1 MTQFVDPTTP
11 PVNHTMSRRRF
22 LQMGALVV
30 ATGLTG
36 STALAGNRSAAK
48 AVKTGFTGQRG
59 KTTRTAESAPKVSPT
74 GNTARSADRSV
85 QFAQLEKPR
94 RSETHAR
101 SVVQAQRTTDRSSQ
115 AAHNGRYRQKAEPH
129 PQVTHMARGEPP
141 RPVSQPTSRFAH
153 IERAARKGEPTPIS
167 AQAERVPQIA
177 IEEKPLRNPMVQ
189 AEKSSVVTPSTSF
202 TRPAYPAQSDSSVS
216 TPRSF
221 AKMERYLE
229 FYNTHTGESLRTV
242 YWAVGKYLPSA
253 LRDVNWLLR
262 DHHSNDTITM
272 DPDLLDLLYNLSM
285 TLEVRPSF
293 QVISAYRSPATNAML
308 RMLSSGVAEHSQHTK
323 GKAVD
328 IRMAGSSVS
337 VIRRAALELQAGGV
351 GYYPW
356 SNFVHLDTG
365 PVRSWL
371 A

>member
-1 MTQFVDPTTP
+1 MTQSVDPTTP

-22 LQMGALVV
+22 LKMGAIV
-30 ATGLTG
+30 AALGFAG
-36 STALAGNRSAAK
+36 STAVAGTRGAGKSS
-48 AVKTGFTGQRG
+48 KTASKGQGR
-59 KTTRTAESAPKVSPT
+59 KTTHT
-74 GNTARSADRSV
+74 ADRSAK
-85 QFAQLEKPR
+85 FAHAKKPI
-94 RSETHAR
+94 RSEIHAR
-101 SVVQAQRTTDRSSQ
+101 TTERSGPP
-115 AAHNGRYRQKAEPH
+115 APRGRYTRKTEPH
-129 PQVTHMARGEPP
+129 PRHAAHTGAQ
-141 RPVSQPTSRFAH
+141 RPASSFAH
-153 IERAARKGEPTPIS
+153 IERASRKVEPTPVV
-167 AQAERVPQIA
+167 AQAERPSQRDL
-177 IEEKPLRNPMVQ
+177 EEKPLRNPLVQ

-202 TRPAYPAQSDSSVS
+202 TRPAYPVQSDYNVS

-229 FYNTHTGESLRTV
+229 FYNTHTGESLKTV

-262 DHHSNDTITM
+262 DHHSNDTIAM
-272 DPDLLDLLYNLSM
+272 DPDLLDLLYNLSI

-293 QVISAYRSPATNAML
+293 QVVSAYRSPATNARL
-308 RMLSSGVAEHSQHTK
+308 RMFSSGVAEHSQHIK

-328 IRMAGSSVS
+328 IRMPGCSVAT
-337 VIRRAALELQAGGV
+337 IRRAALELQAGGV